1 MSGLESHQ
9 EVLRQHILDLNERI
23 DMKDAAAET
32 GYATG
37 INSLSYDR
45 LSMRPRAPIFL
56 FVNEKLCSG
65 I

>member
-37 INSLSYDR
+37 INSLKSDDR
-45 LSMRPRAPIFL
+45 LLIDHDRLP
-56 FVNEKLCSG
+56 
-65 I
+65 